1 MKDRIR
7 QLMIDQHM
15 TQQSFA
21 DMLGIS
27 PASLSGIF
35 TGRTNPTLNH
45 VDAIRKKFPNINLD
59 WLLYG
64 QGSMFQ
70 GEPNMMFQTSALNE
84 SGETMIDFD
93 TPTPPSSSSLEVNTQ
108 DASCNVEK
116 TIVKYLD
123 KPQRKITEIRVF
135 YDDQTWET
143 FKP

>member
-7 QLMIDQHM
+7 QLMINQHM

-45 VDAIRKKFPNINLD
+45 VDAIKKKFPSINLD

-64 QGSMFQ
+64 HGAMFADDKTSEETETVDSNAA
-70 GEPNMMFQTSALNE
+70 EP
-84 SGETMIDFD
+84 
-93 TPTPPSSSSLEVNTQ
+93 
-108 DASCNVEK
+108 
-116 TIVKYLD
+116 
-123 KPQRKITEIRVF
+123 
-135 YDDQTWET
+135 
-143 FKP
+143 

>member
-7 QLMIDQHM
+7 QLMINQHM

-45 VDAIRKKFPNINLD
+45 VDAIKKKFPSINLD

-64 QGSMFQ
+64 HGAMFADDKTLEETETVDSNAA
-70 GEPNMMFQTSALNE
+70 EP
-84 SGETMIDFD
+84 MIDFD
-93 TPTPPSSSSLEVNTQ
+93 THSALSSSAPDVQAQKISN
-108 DASCNVEK
+108 NVEK

>member
-7 QLMIDQHM
+7 QLMINQHM

-45 VDAIRKKFPNINLD
+45 VDAIKKKFPTISLD

-64 QGSMFQ
+64 KGPMFSN
-70 GEPNMMFQTSALNE
+70 GGNIENSEIVNPNITEA
-84 SGETMIDFD
+84 MIDF
-93 TPTPPSSSSLEVNTQ
+93 NTQ
-108 DASCNVEK
+108 PIITSESQKNHSQEKFLNQEK
-116 TIVKYLD
+116 TRVKYID
-123 KPQRKITEIRVF
+123 TPQRKITEIRIF
-135 YDDQTWET
+135 YDDQTWEA

>member
-7 QLMIDQHM
+7 QLMINQHM

-45 VDAIRKKFPNINLD
+45 VDAIKKKFPSINLD

-64 QGSMFQ
+64 RGVMFADDRPLKETETVDLSAE
-70 GEPNMMFQTSALNE
+70 EP
-84 SGETMIDFD
+84 MINFD
-93 TPTPPSSSSLEVNTQ
+93 TQSTPLLSTPNVHTPK
-108 DASCNVEK
+108 ASNNIENK
-116 TIVKYLD
+116 IVKYID
-123 KPQRKITEIRVF
+123 KPKRKITEIRVF